1 MSLEGIRLSKFL
13 NLKDLNAWLTET
25 IIKRMTK
32 DDLIQA
38 KDRNKTDFNLLDL
51 VQEHNPELAQQF
63 EALKMKKLSSN
74 NFLKVVCNIK
84 STSYLIDIRKAVE

>member
-1 MSLEGIRLSKFL
+1 MP
-13 NLKDLNAWLTET
+13 T
-25 IIKRMTK
+25 
-32 DDLIQA
+32 

-51 VQEHNPELAQQF
+51 AQEHNQELAQQF